1 MKLLAGL
8 LVLWNLVT
16 FIMMGIDKRRAIKDK
31 SRISEKTLLTVSF
44 AMGAVGIFA
53 GACVFRHK
61 TQKLKFRLLMPLGVI
76 VNGAVIY
83 ALHIAGLF

>member
-31 SRISEKTLLTVSF
+31 SRISEKNR
-44 AMGAVGIFA
+44 
-53 GACVFRHK
+53 ACVFRHK